1 MTEAG
6 PILVFD
12 SGIGGL
18 SVLAAARQ
26 RLPDARFIYVADDA
40 AFPYG
45 NWEEPA
51 LRDHIVAL
59 MSSLIAEHRGRERDR
74 RGSEEDEDGKKCLHG
89 DRETHRITARFTIA
103 V

>member
-1 MTEAG
+1 MAEAG

-18 SVLAAARQ
+18 SVLRAAREL
-26 RLPDARFIYVADDA
+26 LPQERFVYVADDA

-45 NWEEPA
+45 NWEEAA

-59 MSSLIAEHRGRERDR
+59 MGELIAEHRPAADAPR
-74 RGSEEDEDGKKCLHG
+74 
-89 DRETHRITARFTIA
+89 
-103 V
+103 